1 MYVCR
6 QKLMLYD
13 IVYVC
18 EIRRC
23 TFTISIIYLGILL
36 VLNSVEGEEEDL
48 RGSQIA
54 GAVGGIS

>member
-1 MYVCR
+1 MEV
-6 QKLMLYD
+6 
-13 IVYVC
+13 
-18 EIRRC
+18 E
-23 TFTISIIYLGILL
+23 LGILL